1 MALIPWDRSLI
12 PWYRVLIL
20 GFFSEGETFMDD
32 VPIMGDVDDM
42 EVDYSDTLEATTLV
56 MGGSDVAIM
65 ADVEEDMEE
74 STVGM
79 IRKMYD
85 SNDIVIYIYIYISTY
100 VSISYVLYCSL
111 GIYCVGFFT
120 VLDFVVSVAP

>member
-1 MALIPWDRSLI
+1 
-12 PWYRVLIL
+12 
-20 GFFSEGETFMDD
+20 MDD

-65 ADVEEDMEE
+65 ADVEDMEE

-79 IRKMYD
+79 IKQMYNG
-85 SNDIVIYIYIYISTY
+85 NDIVIYVYKY
-100 VSISYVLYCSL
+100 VICIIFLSGDLLRWSFKVF
-111 GIYCVGFFT
+111 GF
-120 VLDFVVSVAP
+120 

>member
-1 MALIPWDRSLI
+1 
-12 PWYRVLIL
+12 
-20 GFFSEGETFMDD
+20 MDD

-74 STVGM
+74 STVGT
-79 IRKMYD
+79 ITKMSN
-85 SNDIVIYIYIYISTY
+85 SNDIVIYMYQYIICLIFLSGD
-100 VSISYVLYCSL
+100 LLRWFFKCF
-111 GIYCVGFFT
+111 GF
-120 VLDFVVSVAP
+120 

>member
-1 MALIPWDRSLI
+1 
-12 PWYRVLIL
+12 
-20 GFFSEGETFMDD
+20 MDD

-74 STVGM
+74 STVGT
-79 IRKMYD
+79 ITKMSN
-85 SNDIVIYIYIYISTY
+85 SNDIVIYMYQYIICLIFLSGD
-100 VSISYVLYCSL
+100 LL
-111 GIYCVGFFT
+111 RWLFYCVGF
-120 VLDFVVSVAP
+120 

>member
-1 MALIPWDRSLI
+1 
-12 PWYRVLIL
+12 
-20 GFFSEGETFMDD
+20 MDD

-56 MGGSDVAIM
+56 LGGSDVAIM

-79 IRKMYD
+79 IINMYD
-85 SNDIVIYIYIYISTY
+85 SNDIVIYICKYIICIILLSGD
-100 VSISYVLYCSL
+100 LL
-111 GIYCVGFFT
+111 RWLFYCVGF
-120 VLDFVVSVAP
+120 